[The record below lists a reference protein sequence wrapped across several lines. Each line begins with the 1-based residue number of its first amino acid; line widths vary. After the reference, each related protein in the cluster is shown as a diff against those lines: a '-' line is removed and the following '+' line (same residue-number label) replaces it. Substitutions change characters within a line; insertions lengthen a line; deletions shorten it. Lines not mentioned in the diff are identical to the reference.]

1 MQRDDFDYRVANDI
15 VFYKWMDNKPITV
28 VSNFHGTDTAKV
40 SRRLRDNSKKEF
52 DCPLAAKEYNMY
64 MAGVNLADFRCAV
77 NGRTWKSTKWWHR
90 IFFGLPD
97 RTLANSFVVFQKLTH
112 ENMTILTHQIHVVQS
127 LIILAKPPKVGC
139 PVSNTTASTSQ
150 SVQKRCKSNY
160 SVNKSIRLE
169 NFGCHWVI
177 YASGRGRCEVCS
189 QNKVESKLL
198 SKCCTCSVFL
208 CCNEKKIALLFIMK
222 FSRLSFKDT
231 MTLGVLHFVEYL

>member
-1 MQRDDFDYRVANDI
+1 
-15 VFYKWMDNKPITV
+15 
-28 VSNFHGTDTAKV
+28 
-40 SRRLRDNSKKEF
+40 
-52 DCPLAAKEYNMY
+52 
-64 MAGVNLADFRCAV
+64 
-77 NGRTWKSTKWWHR
+77 
-90 IFFGLPD
+90 
-97 RTLANSFVVFQKLTH
+97 
-112 ENMTILTHQIHVVQS
+112 MTILTHQIHVVQS

-198 SKCCTCSVFL
+198 SKCSTCSVFL
-208 CCNEKKIALLFIMK
+208 CCSEKKIALLFIMK
-222 FSRLSFKDT
+222 FSRLSFKHT
-231 MTLGVLHFVEYL
+231 MMLGVLNFVEYL